1 MKPKTWSFLSV
12 AAAVVFGQALTV
24 LADYTLVLKNGRQ
37 ITVQS
42 YREEKGMIKF
52 DALGGEIGITK
63 DQIQAIRR
71 TGVGESGGL
80 NVQQLETISQSGA
93 ERRGPAQT
101 SGPQPAKEKPLTP
114 EEEREREAKQY
125 QQKLQSVTE
134 QIKNLRDRY
143 AEATRGTTSA
153 EPTLITSQEGIKT
166 LQEAAI
172 SRRLDSLHNP
182 VDPGQLKL
190 LTPSP
195 FTTHSQAF
203 TEVSATPDTEA
214 RFSTPLPAYTEKEK
228 ELSVLRNKT
237 LELETQREKLIEEM
251 RQKNFAIGSLFLE

>member
-1 MKPKTWSFLSV
+1 MKKPIVFPLATTLMICPSM
-12 AAAVVFGQALTV
+12 AA

-37 ITVQS
+37 IAVQS
-42 YREEKGMIKF
+42 YREENGMIKF
-52 DALGGEIGITK
+52 NALGGEIGITK
-63 DQIQAIRR
+63 DQIQVIRQ

-80 NVQQLETISQSGA
+80 NVQQLETISRSGA
-93 ERRGPAQT
+93 ERPAPAPT
-101 SGPQPAKEKPLTP
+101 SRPQPAKEKPLTP
-114 EEEREREAKQY
+114 DEAREKEQY
-125 QQKLQSVTE
+125 QQKLQSITE
-134 QIKNLRDRY
+134 EIKNLRDRY

-153 EPTLITSQEGIKT
+153 EPTLITSPEGIKT
-166 LQEAAI
+166 LQEAAT
-172 SRRLDSLHNP
+172 SRRLDSLYNP

-195 FTTHSQAF
+195 FTTHAQTY

-228 ELSVLRNKT
+228 ELSVLRNQT